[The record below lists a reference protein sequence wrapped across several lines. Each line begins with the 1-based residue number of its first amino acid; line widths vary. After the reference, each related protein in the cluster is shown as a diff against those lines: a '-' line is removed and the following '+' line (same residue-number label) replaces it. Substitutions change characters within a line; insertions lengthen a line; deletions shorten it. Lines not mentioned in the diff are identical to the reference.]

1 MSKFMDRVK
10 RVTPNEWILIGVILV
25 LLVLIFRRWGWIWK
39 EASDRFQISLDQ
51 VNNHGFQT
59 FFKMLKINADYL
71 PLSPLKCRYFLS
83 LPLGRSAIVLK
94 TEVNI
99 NNPLL

>member
-39 EASDRFQISLDQ
+39 EASESFSNI
-51 VNNHGFQT
+51 F
-59 FFKMLKINADYL
+59 
-71 PLSPLKCRYFLS
+71 
-83 LPLGRSAIVLK
+83 RSGK
-94 TEVNI
+94 
-99 NNPLL
+99 